1 MVAWGRRSC
10 FEPAEISFFVYL
22 VQFKDEGC
30 RVSLKLH
37 LFVSDG
43 DSGNEDFICKRMG
56 AKIFLRGLRDRKFL
70 LRFPVSC

>member
-10 FEPAEISFFVYL
+10 FEQTEISFFVCL

-37 LFVSDG
+37 LLFLMGIQGTKILYARGWVQRFSCAP
-43 DSGNEDFICKRMG
+43 SGIESFSLD
-56 AKIFLRGLRDRKFL
+56 L
-70 LRFPVSC
+70 P